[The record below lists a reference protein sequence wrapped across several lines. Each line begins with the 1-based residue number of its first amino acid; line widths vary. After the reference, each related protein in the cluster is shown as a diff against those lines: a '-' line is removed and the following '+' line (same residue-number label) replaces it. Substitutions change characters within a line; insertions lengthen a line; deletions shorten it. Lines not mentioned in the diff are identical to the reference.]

1 MKDLNENE
9 EIIAEFKRHWMYFF
23 WPAFFSFLGIPII
36 WLIYRIARYFCDEVI
51 LTNQRFNSKL
61 GLFSIKN
68 VSTKLDKIQN
78 IYYNQS
84 FLGRIFGYGDIVIQS
99 AATFGTVGYTYVHN
113 PKLIKGM
120 IETAV
125 ENYILSQKKRQQKE
139 LIEQINM
146 LNKK

>member
-9 EIIAEFKRHWMYFF
+9 KIIAEFKRHWMYFF
-23 WPAFFSFLGIPII
+23 WPTFFSLFGIPII
-36 WLIYRIARYFCDEVI
+36 WLIYRIARYFCDEVT

-78 IYYNQS
+78 IYYSQS
-84 FLGRIFGYGDIVIQS
+84 FLGRIFGYGDIMIQS
-99 AATFGTVGYTYVHN
+99 AATFGTVGYTYVGN
-113 PKLIKGM
+113 PQLIKGM
-120 IETAV
+120 IETTV
-125 ENYILSQKKRQQKE
+125 ENCLLAQKKQQKKE

-146 LNKK
+146 LNK